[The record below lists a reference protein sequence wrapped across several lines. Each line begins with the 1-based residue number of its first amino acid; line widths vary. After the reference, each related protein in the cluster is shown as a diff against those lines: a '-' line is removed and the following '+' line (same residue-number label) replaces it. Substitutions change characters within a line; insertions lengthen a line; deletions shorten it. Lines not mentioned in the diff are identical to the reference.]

1 MGHAGPGRQGA
12 GGRVRVYQGNRGG
25 GEMEDM
31 LQIHVKKC
39 HFIKKSLNVSL
50 MGGANFLCVCV
61 CVCVLR
67 VSSRSAWSF
76 LTQRRT
82 PTATSCECER

>member
-31 LQIHVKKC
+31 LRIHVKKC
-39 HFIKKSLNVSL
+39 HFMKKSLNVSL
-50 MGGANFLCVCV
+50 MGGANFL
-61 CVCVLR
+61 
-67 VSSRSAWSF
+67 
-76 LTQRRT
+76 
-82 PTATSCECER
+82 